1 MAGTKNC
8 TTFQPYLQKPTS
20 YERPYFFLR
29 WKIAETETQTWE
41 FTRSCRTHKLP
52 KILIHLDIHT
62 ANQHLVS
69 TAISCALTKGIC
81 SPLQHKL
88 CTWGEEAPGFH
99 SSSISLTLSY
109 KYVVSKCQD
118 PLGRAFL
125 TYNIRLKQK
134 ALRFFQFNICFH

>member
-1 MAGTKNC
+1 MEGTKNVPHSSAIYKNQHHMKDHI
-8 TTFQPYLQKPTS
+8 FSSDEKLLKQKH
-20 YERPYFFLR
+20 
-29 WKIAETETQTWE
+29 KCGE
-41 FTRSCRTHKLP
+41 FTRLCRTHKLP
-52 KILIHLDIHT
+52 KILFHWDILK

-69 TAISCALTKGIC
+69 TTISCALTKGIC

-88 CTWGEEAPGFH
+88 CTWGEDAPGSH

-125 TYNIRLKQK
+125 AYSIRSKQK
-134 ALRFFQFNICFH
+134 ALRFFQFICFH